1 MDKLKK
7 WGTTAL
13 IVGATVGASAM
24 AADPAAGAGIEGLAG
39 DAVETIKTVGTIVL
53 AVGGAIIG
61 VAAIAMAVR
70 WVKAT
75 FF

>member
-24 AADPAAGAGIEGLAG
+24 AQDAGGAGIDGLAG
-39 DAVETIKTVGTIVL
+39 DAVDTIKTVGTVVL
-53 AVGGAIIG
+53 TVGGAIIG

>member
-1 MDKLKK
+1 MD
-7 WGTTAL
+7 TA
-13 IVGATVGASAM
+13 
-24 AADPAAGAGIEGLAG
+24 AAIT
-39 DAVETIKTVGTIVL
+39 AVTGVSTDIL

-61 VAAIAMAVR
+61 VAATAMTIR

>member
-24 AADPAAGAGIEGLAG
+24 AQDAAGIEGLAG

>member
-24 AADPAAGAGIEGLAG
+24 AQDAGGIDGLAG
-39 DAVETIKTVGTIVL
+39 DAVGTIKTVGTVVL
-53 AVGGAIIG
+53 TVGGAIIG

>member
-24 AADPAAGAGIEGLAG
+24 AQDAVGIDGLAG
-39 DAVETIKTVGTIVL
+39 DAVDTIETVGTVVL
-53 AVGGAIIG
+53 TVGGAIIG

>member
-24 AADPAAGAGIEGLAG
+24 AQDAGGGIDGLAG
-39 DAVETIKTVGTIVL
+39 DAVDTIKTVGTVVL
-53 AVGGAIIG
+53 TVGGAIIG